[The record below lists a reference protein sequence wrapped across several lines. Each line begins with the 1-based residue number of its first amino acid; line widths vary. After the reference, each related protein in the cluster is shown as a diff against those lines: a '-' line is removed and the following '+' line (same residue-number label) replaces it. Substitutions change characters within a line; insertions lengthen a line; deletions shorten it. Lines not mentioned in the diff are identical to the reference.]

1 MIHRRKILAALAIM
15 ALPVVAHG
23 QLMRPPP
30 GGPPMPENRMLLRLG
45 RMIAVATG
53 LIIAATATATGVIL
67 HYLPHA

>member
-1 MIHRRKILAALAIM
+1 MTEIKAVPSVATKTYIAALQADIA
-15 ALPVVAHG
+15 AL
-23 QLMRPPP
+23 
-30 GGPPMPENRMLLRLG
+30 ENRMLVRAG